1 MSGTIGVTE
10 LQRHFRSVF
19 DQVTRE
25 NIPFV
30 LTRGS
35 RPEAAF
41 TPYEEFL
48 RFRALQEH
56 DVLARFGRLVSR
68 LAEQSAA
75 VSEEE
80 AAAHVVAARAD
91 LNH

>member
-1 MSGTIGVTE
+1 MHSGTSV
-10 LQRHFRSVF
+10 QRVA
-19 DQVTRE
+19 RE